1 MFSGKGGSIVR
12 KINPV
17 PPVPHDG
24 TLLFK
29 RIASS
34 GGLNA
39 GWVRVRDNG
48 GASGGDR
55 VTCDHFGIGSDR
67 RLAELERDLHAG
79 TYRPGPLRRVD
90 IPKPS
95 GGIRTLM
102 IPCVRDRVVQS
113 SAAQILSPLFEQEF
127 EDVSFGYRPGRSV
140 KQALLRVQSLRDEG
154 WRYTLDADIEAYF
167 DNVSHELLMERLCRS
182 VSESPLTA
190 LISLWL
196 ETGGEFGKGLA
207 QGSPLSPLLAN
218 LFLDDLDEALLKT
231 PLRMVRFADDFV
243 VLAKR
248 AVDAEKALEKV
259 SGLLAGFGLRLNAR
273 KTAVRG
279 FDDSVKYL
287 GAVFVRSM
295 VIRDTP
301 DLAAYGP
308 ERLLREIAERDRKDE
323 EGRKQV
329 QAGESALASAGYDRG
344 VRTLYLQTPGRELGL
359 KNLAFAVRD
368 QQSGDEQP
376 TTRRGNERLVAAI
389 HPTQID
395 RIEVGPA
402 ADVTTEA
409 MRNALSF
416 GVEMAFVN
424 GHGETMGTLAG
435 PLPPRARRHLAQ
447 ARHVLDPSLRL
458 ELARLFVTAR
468 LKNQRALLRRL
479 NQRRGLE
486 QVDQICSHFTRPLR
500 AVAHAPDTA
509 SLMGFEGEA
518 TAKFWRGWSSLLMHG
533 WTLPVR
539 KRKPAPDPV
548 NVALN
553 IAANLLGRDTR
564 CVLLAVGLHP
574 GFGVLHSADDGRDA
588 LVFDFMEI
596 FRAALVESVV
606 LEAFNTKTLRAEHF
620 QTHEGGARILNPGYA
635 ALIKAYEERAARLVS
650 SPRGGRRMTWRR
662 LMLEQAQDFA
672 SHVDSGRSFEPY
684 LMNY

>member
-1 MFSGKGGSIVR
+1 MVR
-12 KINPV
+12 RINPA
-17 PPVPHDG
+17 PAAPHDG
-24 TLLFK
+24 SLLFQ
-29 RIASS
+29 RLASPA
-34 GGLNA
+34 GLAA
-39 GWVRVRDNG
+39 GWEEVRENG

-55 VTCDHFGIGSDR
+55 VTCEHFGIGSDQ
-67 RLAELERDLHAG
+67 RLAELGCDLHAG
-79 TYRPGPLRRVD
+79 SYRPGPLRRVD
-90 IPKPS
+90 IPKPA
-95 GGIRTLM
+95 GGVRTLM
-102 IPCVRDRVVQS
+102 IPCVRDRVAQS
-113 SAAQILSPLFEQEF
+113 SAAQVLTPLFEAEF

-140 KQALLRVQSLRDEG
+140 KQALLRVQTLRDEG

-167 DNVSHELLMERLCRS
+167 DNVSHDLLLERLYRS
-182 VSESPLTA
+182 VSESPLTE

-243 VLAKR
+243 VLARR
-248 AVDAEKALEKV
+248 AVDAEKALAKV
-259 SGLLAGFGLRLNAR
+259 ADLLAGFGLRLNPR

-279 FDDSVKYL
+279 FDDSVRYL

-308 ERLLREIAERDRKDE
+308 DRLLREIAERDRKEE
-323 EGRKQV
+323 EGQKRQE
-329 QAGESALASAGYDRG
+329 AGDAALAAAGYDRG

-368 QQSGDEQP
+368 RSPGDEP
-376 TTRRGNERLVAAI
+376 TGKRRGSGTERLVAAI
-389 HPTQID
+389 HPTRID
-395 RIEVGPA
+395 RIEVGPD
-402 ADVTTEA
+402 ADVSTEA

-424 GHGETMGTLAG
+424 GHGETLGTLAA

-479 NQRRGLE
+479 NQRRGFD
-486 QVDQICSHFTRPLR
+486 QVDQICSQFARPLR

-518 TAKFWRGWSSLLMHG
+518 TAKFWRGWAALLMHG
-533 WTLPVR
+533 WTLPAR
-539 KRKPAPDPV
+539 RRKPAPDAV
-548 NVALN
+548 NIALN
-553 IAANLLGRDTR
+553 IAAHLLGRDTR
-564 CVLLAVGLHP
+564 CVLLTAGLHP
-574 GFGVLHSADDGRDA
+574 GFGVLHGIDDGRDA

-606 LEAFNTKTLRAEHF
+606 LEAFNTRALRPEHF
-620 QTHEGGARILNPGYA
+620 QSHEGGARIHNSGYA
-635 ALIKAYEERAARLVS
+635 ALIGAYEERAARLVS

-672 SHVDSGRSFEPY
+672 AHVESGRSFLPH